1 MPTAGS
7 PVTPI
12 PRTLKLV
19 KDAVTLIQGAE
30 LTPQVVVDLE
40 RRGERLSNGHQIVL
54 TPPWDRWSWHS
65 PEHTADLERW
75 DTETAS
81 GSRILRG
88 KGVFTAQR
96 P

>member
-1 MPTAGS
+1 MPAAGS

-12 PRTLKLV
+12 PCTLKLV

-40 RRGERLSNGHQIVL
+40 RRGERLSNGHQIAL
-54 TPPWDRWSWHS
+54 TPPWDRWSRHS
-65 PEHTADLERW
+65 PARTADPELW
-75 DTETAS
+75 GLETAP

-88 KGVFTAQR
+88 KGAFTAQR
-96 P
+96 L

>member
-1 MPTAGS
+1 MPAAGS

-12 PRTLKLV
+12 PCTLKLV

-54 TPPWDRWSWHS
+54 TLPWGPMVSAQPCTHS
-65 PEHTADLERW
+65 
-75 DTETAS
+75 
-81 GSRILRG
+81 
-88 KGVFTAQR
+88 
-96 P
+96 